1 MIYLDEYRRGEAI
14 EAGWEAY
21 RDRIPTMRLAY
32 DVTCDSW
39 GVVAVCS
46 GSEVIGALFHKDGVI
61 HLGIVPAWRS
71 RWASKR
77 VIREMLA
84 YGTETT
90 VQPWESDCLS
100 FIGRIGF
107 EKQGT
112 SYVVRR

>member
-1 MIYLDEYRRGEAI
+1 MIYLDESRRAEAI
-14 EAGWEAY
+14 EAGWAAY
-21 RDRIPTMRLAY
+21 RERIPGLCAAY
-32 DVTCDSW
+32 YATCDGW

-46 GSEVIGALFHKDGVI
+46 DSEVIGALFHKGGVI
-61 HLGIVPAWRS
+61 HLGIVPEWRS

-84 YGTETT
+84 YGKATT
-90 VQPWESDCLS
+90 LQPWESDCLK

-112 SYVVRR
+112 KYVVHR